1 MVNGTLD
8 SRINIVFMGDGYI
21 LNNMDNF
28 INDVNEVTDALFD
41 EVPYSNYINFFNVYA
56 IEVLSNESG
65 TDHPGNAPDCGNHAD
80 DVFFADTYFN
90 SSFDQYNIHRLLVI
104 QNIGEAYDVLA
115 DNLPQWDIV
124 FIIVNHTMYGG
135 SGGSFATFSRDSY
148 STEIAIHE
156 LGHTFPG
163 LSDEYWAGFQYAQ
176 ENVNMTQETNP
187 DIVIW
192 NPWLYDYGIGIY
204 NYENPGNEWF
214 RPHQN
219 CKMKSLGSPFCSVCS
234 EHTILSI
241 YNLIDAT
248 EGVQPDNFDL
258 SINLSD
264 IPTVF
269 TLGNI
274 VPEPNSLDLNWYVND
289 IVVDDQPEFILY
301 SQDFGIGDHEIKLE
315 ILDNT
320 SLVRDDPNNLLYSE
334 INWFVEILGILGD
347 INLDAI
353 INILDLVLIVNIVLA
368 DEYYIIVDMNGDD
381 QINILDIVI
390 IVNIIIDVEDP
401 TTINQNNNLNPLK

>member
-1 MVNGTLD
+1 MNNRIKLISGWVALSFGNAEVLPVTDIMVNGTLD
-8 SRINIVFMGDGYI
+8 SRINIVFLGDGYI

-56 IEVLSNESG
+56 IEVPSNESG
-65 TDHPGNAPDCGNHAD
+65 TDHPGNAPDCGNHAN

-104 QNIGEAYDVLA
+104 QNIGAAYDVLA
-115 DNLPQWDIV
+115 DNFPQWDVV

-219 CKMKSLGSPFCSVCS
+219 CKMKSLGEPFCSVCS

-241 YNLIDAT
+241 YNLIDVT

-264 IPTVF
+264 IYRTINNVGGVSD
-269 TLGNI
+269 TI
-274 VPEPNSLDLNWYVND
+274 DVS
-289 IVVDDQPEFILY
+289 VVRRTGGSY
-301 SQDFGIGDHEIKLE
+301 SGTDYNVR
-315 ILDNT
+315 DNT
-320 SLVRDDPNNLLYSE
+320 SFDGRYVTLPE
-334 INWFVEILGILGD
+334 
-347 INLDAI
+347 DAI
-353 INILDLVLIVNIVLA
+353 YEIRFIERDIRGTVL
-368 DEYYIIVDMNGDD
+368 G
-381 QINILDIVI
+381 
-390 IVNIIIDVEDP
+390 
-401 TTINQNNNLNPLK
+401 